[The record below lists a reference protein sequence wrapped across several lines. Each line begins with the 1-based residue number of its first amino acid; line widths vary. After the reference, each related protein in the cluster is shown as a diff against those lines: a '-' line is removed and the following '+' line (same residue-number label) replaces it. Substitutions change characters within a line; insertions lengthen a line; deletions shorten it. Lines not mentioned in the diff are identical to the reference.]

1 VNPRIRQVTW
11 KIVERGSK
19 AKMPI
24 VAVTR
29 EDSDIPVVGV
39 WRDLAEVL
47 VVVAGALRER
57 GGA

>member
-1 VNPRIRQVTW
+1 MNPRIRQVTW

-24 VAVTR
+24 VALTQ
-29 EDSDIPVVGV
+29 EDLDLPAVALR
-39 WRDLAEVL
+39 RDLARVL
-47 VVVAGALRER
+47 RVVALALREH